1 MSKVTKSA
9 RTFLRWN
16 RDGGLD
22 LVVTFPAGTP
32 CKTIA
37 DYRSRV
43 EMKGG
48 FAIEAGS
55 ASDG

>member
-1 MSKVTKSA
+1 MSKVTDNA

-16 RDGGLD
+16 RDGGMD
-22 LVVTFPAGTP
+22 LKVTFPAGTP

-43 EMKGG
+43 GANGG

-55 ASDG
+55 AADG

>member
-1 MSKVTKSA
+1 MSKVTNKA

-16 RDGGLD
+16 RDGGQD

-32 CKTIA
+32 RKAIS

-43 EMKGG
+43 EANGG
-48 FAIEAGS
+48 FAVEAGS
-55 ASDG
+55 ASNG